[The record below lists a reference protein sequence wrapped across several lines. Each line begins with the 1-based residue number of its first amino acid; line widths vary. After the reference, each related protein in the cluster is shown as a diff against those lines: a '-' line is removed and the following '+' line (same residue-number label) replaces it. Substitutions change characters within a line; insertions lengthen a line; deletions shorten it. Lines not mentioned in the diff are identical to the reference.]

1 MQDSFYKFTRRP
13 FLLTADPGFF
23 FNSKTHKKALAYL
36 QYGLEQQEG
45 FIVITG
51 DVGTGKTTLVRYL
64 LNQIS
69 DQNYVVATIVT
80 TSLHSDDLLR
90 MISAQFGLRY
100 KEMNKAQI
108 IRNLE
113 LYFHTCVTEGK
124 RVLLI
129 IDEAQNLPENSL
141 EELRMLSN
149 LQWHGKPLLQ
159 CYLLGQNQLKQI
171 LRSGDLQQLRQ
182 RIIATHSLRPLDR
195 EETHEYIRHRLT
207 VAGWYNDPVIDD
219 EVIDGIYEYTRGI
232 PRVINLLCGRI
243 LLYGELEE
251 LHRIDP
257 GSFKQVLDDIRDEYW
272 NEDVSDSPDNRTMME
287 EKDDGK

>member
-80 TSLHSDDLLR
+80 TSLQSDDLLR

-159 CYLLGQNQLKQI
+159 CYLLGQNQLRQI
-171 LRSGDLQQLRQ
+171 LKSGDLQQLRQ
-182 RIIATHSLRPLDR
+182 RIIAAHALRPLDKD
-195 EETHEYIRHRLT
+195 ETHEYIRHRLT
-207 VAGWYNDPVIDD
+207 VAGWYNDPEIDD
-219 EVIDGIYEYTRGI
+219 EVIDGIFEYTRGI

-251 LHRIDP
+251 LHRIDYK
-257 GSFKQVLDDIRDEYW
+257 SFKQVLDDIKDEFW
-272 NEDVSDSPDNRTMME
+272 NEDVSDSPET
-287 EKDDGK
+287 GL

>member
-64 LNQIS
+64 LSLIS
-69 DQNYVVATIVT
+69 EQNYVVATIVT
-80 TSLHSDDLLR
+80 TSLQADDLLR

-108 IRNLE
+108 IRNME

-149 LQWHGKPLLQ
+149 LQWHGKPLIQ
-159 CYLLGQNQLKQI
+159 CYLLGQNQLRQI
-171 LRSGDLQQLRQ
+171 LKTGDLQQLRQ
-182 RIIATHSLRPLDR
+182 RIIAAHALRPLDK
-195 EETHEYIRHRLT
+195 EETNEYIRHRLT
-207 VAGWYNDPVIDD
+207 VAGWCNDPEIDD
-219 EVIDGIYEYTRGI
+219 EVIDGIFEYTRGI

-251 LHRIDP
+251 LHRIDYK
-257 GSFKQVLDDIRDEYW
+257 SFKQVLDDIKDEFW
-272 NEDVSDSPDNRTMME
+272 NEDVSDSPET
-287 EKDDGK
+287 GL